1 MKSMLLKPT
10 LLKSAVMGL
19 ALQVASMAW
28 ADVKIRT
35 KNTMSG
41 QSSESAVYIKGA
53 RQRSEMKMGPGMTL
67 TSVLQCDQ
75 KRTVQINDSCK
86 VYMVSPTEEE
96 EAPAAAGAPA
106 AKPASPAP
114 PKKTGRGGV
123 ITYISATTDTSER
136 KTMFGYVARHLK
148 SSMKS
153 ESSPDACAKSD
164 FRMEADGW
172 YVNLSMGLTCS
183 GGAAMGRPA
192 GGQQPDCQDRVRSR
206 RTGPNPGFALQET
219 RTFYSGGYSS
229 TTTTETLELSKDT
242 LDAGLFEIPAGYREV
257 KSQQELM
264 CMGDMQSMMAKA
276 MKGEMSEEEL
286 AAAAAGAAAG
296 SQAAGSKGAAKATSK
311 GSGKLRIGV
320 VGFENKTKNALA
332 VESPRQRLID
342 EIIALDVDAVAL
354 DQTTPDEIVA
364 EAREKKCDFI
374 LYTDV
379 TKLNQA
385 GGKLGGMFGK
395 VTGGATGAGKYEV
408 AVDFRLFPTGEE
420 VARLE
425 SSATIKGDG
434 EASEVVGS
442 AMPDE
447 AQQAVTEARRKK

>member
-1 MKSMLLKPT
+1 MRKNT
-10 LLKSAVMGL
+10 LLKSVVIGVVL
-19 ALQVASMAW
+19 LVAGTAW
-28 ADVKIRT
+28 ADVKVRT
-35 KNTMSG
+35 KNTMAG
-41 QSSESAVYIKGA
+41 QSSESAVYVKGA
-53 RQRSEMKMGPGMTL
+53 RQRSEMKMGPGITM

-75 KRTVQINDSCK
+75 KRIVQINDSCK
-86 VYMVSPTEEE
+86 VYMVTSTEEE
-96 EAPAAAGAPA
+96 EAPADSGAQPA
-106 AKPASPAP
+106 AKPATTTPV
-114 PKKTGRGGV
+114 KKTSRGGV
-123 ITYISATTDTSER
+123 ITYISTTTDTNER
-136 KTMFGYVARHLK
+136 KTLFGYVARHLK

-153 ESSPDACAKSD
+153 ESSPDACVKSD

-172 YVNLSMGLTCS
+172 YANLSVGLTCS
-183 GGAAMGRPA
+183 GSAAMGRAA
-192 GGQQPDCQDRVRSR
+192 GAQQPDCQDRIRSR

-219 RTFYSGGYSS
+219 RTIYGGGQSF

-242 LDAGLFEIPAGYREV
+242 LDAGLFEIPTGYREV

-264 CMGDMQSMMAKA
+264 CMGDMQSMMTKA

-286 AAAAAGAAAG
+286 EAAAAGAAA
-296 SQAAGSKGAAKATSK
+296 AAGSKSAGKGA
-311 GSGKLRIGV
+311 GKLRIGV
-320 VGFENKTKNALA
+320 AGFVNKTKSTLA

-342 EIIALDVDAVAL
+342 EIITLDVDAVAL
-354 DQTTPDEIVA
+354 DQTTPEEIVT

-379 TKLNQA
+379 IKVKQA

-408 AVDFRLFPTGEE
+408 AVDFRLFPTGED

-425 SSATIKGDG
+425 SSASMKGEG

-442 AMPDE
+442 IMPDE
-447 AQQAVTEARRKK
+447 ARQAVTEARRKK

>member
-1 MKSMLLKPT
+1 MLKL
-10 LLKSAVMGL
+10 V
-19 ALQVASMAW
+19 ALVVVLMVASAAL
-28 ADVKIRT
+28 ADVKIHT
-35 KNTMSG
+35 KNTMAG

-53 RQRSEMKMGPGMTL
+53 RQRSEMKMGPGMTQI
-67 TSVLQCDQ
+67 SVLQCDQ
-75 KRTVQINDSCK
+75 KRIVQINDSCK

-96 EAPAAAGAPA
+96 EAPAGPGAPA
-106 AKPASPAP
+106 AKPAATTPV
-114 PKKTGRGGV
+114 KKTGRGGV
-123 ITYISATTDTSER
+123 ITFISTTTDTNER

-172 YVNLSMGLTCS
+172 YANLSVGLTCS
-183 GGAAMGRPA
+183 SSAGMSRAA

-206 RTGPNPGFALQET
+206 RTGPNPGFPLQET
-219 RTFYSGGYSS
+219 RTIYSGEQSF
-229 TTTTETLELSKDT
+229 TTTSETLELSKDT

-286 AAAAAGAAAG
+286 EAAMAGAGAASKPGKGAG
-296 SQAAGSKGAAKATSK
+296 EAAGKR
-311 GSGKLRIGV
+311 SGKLRIGV
-320 VGFENKTKNALA
+320 VGFVNKTKNSLA

-342 EIIALDVDAVAL
+342 EIIALEADAVAL
-354 DQTTPDEIVA
+354 DQETPEEIVA

-379 TKLNQA
+379 TKLKQS

-395 VTGGATGAGKYEV
+395 VTGGTTGAGKYEV
-408 AVDFRLFPTGEE
+408 AVDFRLFPTGED

-442 AMPDE
+442 IMPDE
-447 AQQAVTEARRKK
+447 ARQAVEEARRKP